1 MRPRIKSR
9 VDVQSVIDSIE
20 YRVRVYSEC
29 VRDVMQSNQVDY
41 TSAKIILNRQLKTK
55 LIFKS

>member
-29 VRDVMQSNQVDY
+29 VKDVMQSNQVDY
-41 TSAKIILNRQLKTK
+41 TSAKTILNRQLKTK